1 MRRKCSYKLKQ
12 DEKIWSFSAWS
23 DWWEGWAVW
32 KLKIEKKY
40 VFGAGEKGEE
50 LQIEER
56 QKLSSWLVQNDEEG
70 VQFK

>member
-1 MRRKCSYKLKQ
+1 MKLKQ

-32 KLKIEKKY
+32 LLKIEKKY
-40 VFGAGEKGEE
+40 VFGASEKGEE
-50 LQIEER
+50 LQIEVR